1 MVELCKKY
9 LRPQEDR
16 IKKVQDIS
24 VLEFSSASREDG
36 IGDTSMIYLADISY
50 NARISTS

>member
-24 VLEFSSASREDG
+24 VLEFSSAS
-36 IGDTSMIYLADISY
+36 DTVSETESMIYFASIS
-50 NARISTS
+50 RM

>member
-24 VLEFSSASREDG
+24 VLEFSSASVETGRYQGQVDDLFREK
-36 IGDTSMIYLADISY
+36 YLA
-50 NARISTS
+50 

>member
-24 VLEFSSASREDG
+24 VLEFSSASVKTLSGTGR
-36 IGDTSMIYLADISY
+36 
-50 NARISTS
+50 